1 MTDRLMMR
9 LATAGLAALGLAT
22 AAAAKDYEAQV
33 RPPPGATIRFSLDE
47 DSDGV
52 VKTATFEMRPVA
64 TPTGYHVAL
73 KLVSLV
79 LPPGLNDAA
88 HLREVARKAMISDV
102 TFDADRTMKPLR
114 LNLGGDFASR
124 LVTIYEAESHET
136 LPPETRAMV
145 GQIMGPLAQGLTPE
159 AGAQSMLEH
168 FQLVADAQGVALDLG
183 KPTTV
188 QVMMP
193 NPLAPT
199 ALKVGRVFE
208 LKSVDAAAGR
218 ASVSMRE
225 VIDPN
230 ALGTF
235 SREAAGGIGN
245 ALGKATGQKHVG
257 AKTRRAMRGINATVV
272 TACDYQMDLAT
283 GLAAKADCKRTSTIS
298 FGTAPPQTQVE
309 RFAITQVVVTP

>member
-1 MTDRLMMR
+1 MIDRVMI
-9 LATAGLAALGLAT
+9 GLAAGAAALCVAS
-22 AAAAKDYEAQV
+22 AAAAKDYDVPV
-33 RPPPGATIRFSLDE
+33 RPPAGSVIRFVLDE

-52 VKTATFEMRPVA
+52 AKTATFEMRPTA
-64 TPTGYHVAL
+64 TPGGYRVAL
-73 KLVSLV
+73 KLISLK
-79 LPPGLNDAA
+79 LPPGLDDAV
-88 HLREVARKAMISDV
+88 HLREIARKSMISDV

-114 LNLGGDFASR
+114 LNLGGDFTSR
-124 LVTIYEAESHET
+124 LVTIYEAETHET
-136 LPPETRAMV
+136 LPPEARAMV

-199 ALKVGRVFE
+199 PLKVGRTFA

-245 ALGKATGQKHVG
+245 ALGKATGQRHVG
-257 AKTRRAMRGINATVV
+257 AKTRQALRGINATVV

-283 GLAAKADCKRTSTIS
+283 GLAAKADCQRTSTIS
-298 FGTAPPQTQVE
+298 FGTAPPQTKIE
-309 RFAITQVVVTP
+309 RFAITQALVAL